1 MHQRSVWR
9 IRSYKRS
16 HTLAGA
22 EKLDG
27 AERRVQRS
35 DRRPF
40 GMAMGMRNEGI
51 VATQTAQSLCRKTPN
66 CHFLSHGEYHIGR
79 DLVPTRA
86 YAIPACMPCLQMSLD
101 VLSD

>member
-1 MHQRSVWR
+1 MA
-9 IRSYKRS
+9 K
-16 HTLAGA
+16 LAEFKDLIAGRLA
-22 EKLDG
+22 WPW
-27 AERRVQRS
+27 AC
-35 DRRPF
+35 
-40 GMAMGMRNEGI
+40 MRNEGI

-86 YAIPACMPCLQMSLD
+86 YAIPAYMACLQMSLD